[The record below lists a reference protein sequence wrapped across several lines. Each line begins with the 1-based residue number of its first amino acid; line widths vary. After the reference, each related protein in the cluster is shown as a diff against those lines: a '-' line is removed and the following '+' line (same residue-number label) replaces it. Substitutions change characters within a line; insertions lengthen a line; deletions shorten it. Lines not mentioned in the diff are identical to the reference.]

1 MDSNF
6 LEPNLD
12 DLESL
17 SIIFNAYRVFYN
29 QASDMNLARSFIRDR
44 LIQKDSQFIIKKD
57 NENNIVGFIQLYP
70 VFSSIS
76 AGKAWILNDLY
87 VSEQNRKL
95 GIATDL
101 IQHAITFGKSTNAKY
116 IVLETSFDN
125 ISAQTLYKQ
134 VGFVEQDKTKLF
146 EFSY

>member
-1 MDSNF
+1 MNSNF

-17 SIIFNAYRVFYN
+17 SVIFNAYRVFYN
-29 QASDMNLARSFIRDR
+29 QISDMNLARSFIHDR
-44 LIQKDSQFIIKKD
+44 LTQKDSQFIIKKD
-57 NENNIVGFIQLYP
+57 NANNIVGFIQLYP

-87 VSEQNRKL
+87 VSEQNRKQ

-101 IQHAITFGKSTNAKY
+101 MQHAIAFGKSTNAKY

-125 ISAQTLYKQ
+125 IPAQTLYKQ